1 MNDKERCGYHEAGHC
16 VLAFPLRPGV
26 VRRVKLEA
34 TGEGW
39 AGTSDIRWA
48 ELDLEDVAAVALAGV
63 LAEAKAAA
71 ISLDEPPPGGVTL
84 SVSGGLL
91 DRLEDLYANHL
102 PNAAENAW
110 QVDVQ
115 VAAVGVT
122 EPAAISRHD
131 LERITPALRGRAQ
144 LADLLHYGCEFF
156 NDDRWWPAVD
166 SLAGKLIADPPPV
179 IRSFGIYA
187 AVNDALRGQ

>member
-16 VLAFPLRPGV
+16 VFAFPLCPGV
-26 VRRVKLEA
+26 ARRVKLEE
-34 TGEGW
+34 TGVGW
-39 AGTSDIRWA
+39 TGTSDVRWG
-48 ELDLEDVAAVALAGV
+48 ELDIEDVAAVALAGV

-71 ISLDEPPPGGVTL
+71 ISLDEQAPGGITL
-84 SVSGGLL
+84 CVSDELL

-110 QVDVQ
+110 QVDVR
-115 VAAVGVT
+115 VAAGGVT
-122 EPAAISRHD
+122 EPAAIARHD
-131 LERITPALRGRAQ
+131 LERIAPAFRGRDQ
-144 LADLLHYGCEFF
+144 LAALLQYGCEFF
-156 NDDRWWPAVD
+156 DDDRWWRAVD